1 MYLASVK
8 KMNYTIIVHNWGEVP
23 VVFFFPDIFSL
34 CQKVFEALV
43 AHRDSK
49 IEILLALKKFYKTKK
64 MLDTGWWSRI
74 DLTPLGRHLQ
84 ENFGKLN
91 LKSC

>member
-8 KMNYTIIVHNWGEVP
+8 KMNSTILLYIIEGKFLWYL
-23 VVFFFPDIFSL
+23 FFLIFSV
-34 CQKVFEALV
+34 CQKVFEAL

-64 MLDTGWWSRI
+64 IW
-74 DLTPLGRHLQ
+74 TPDDDHELIWPL
-84 ENFGKLN
+84 
-91 LKSC
+91 